1 MACNERHPDGDPAL
15 GEPLC
20 ADCFDYRGVV
30 LWNAHVPA
38 LWERTSSE
46 LYRAVAKAGH
56 LSTKDVRSMVRL
68 SYMKVVEFQRRGL
81 VHLHVVIR
89 ADGRDGPSEQA
100 PTWLGLELLIAAVND
115 AVGRATVAV
124 PAVGGTP
131 LSRASWGAE
140 RDVRVL
146 VPSQSGDSTA
156 IAAYVAKYA
165 TKTADGTP
173 WLAHPIR
180 SRAQLER
187 LVLRPHIVRLVREA
201 WTLGQH
207 KELHSL
213 RLQAHAHTLGYTG
226 QFSSKS
232 LRFSTTFGALRQAR
246 VLHVKGVRDDA
257 LDFDGE
263 WRYAGRGYVHPESN
277 QVAATLLEATAGGLQ
292 EFHTTSTNSS
302 TTP

>member
-1 MACNERHPDGDPAL
+1 M
-15 GEPLC
+15 
-20 ADCFDYRGVV
+20 
-30 LWNAHVPA
+30 PA

-46 LYRAVAKAGH
+46 LYRAVAKVGE
-56 LSTKDVRSMVRL
+56 LSTKEVRSMVRL

-89 ADGRDGPSEQA
+89 ADGRGGPDEQA
-100 PTWLGLELLIAAVND
+100 PSWLGLEVLIEAAND
-115 AVGRATVAV
+115 AVARATVAV
-124 PAVGGTP
+124 PGVDGTS
-131 LSRASWGAE
+131 LARASWGAE

-146 VPSQSGDSTA
+146 IPNNAGDSTA

-201 WTLGQH
+201 WVLGQH
-207 KELHSL
+207 KNLRSL

-246 VLHVKGVRDDA
+246 VLHVKGVRRA
-257 LDFDGE
+257 LL
-263 WRYAGRGYVHPESN
+263 
-277 QVAATLLEATAGGLQ
+277 TTTASGVTPVGAMPTPNPTRWPKRSSRRLRSPHN
-292 EFHTTSTNSS
+292 FHRTSTTSA